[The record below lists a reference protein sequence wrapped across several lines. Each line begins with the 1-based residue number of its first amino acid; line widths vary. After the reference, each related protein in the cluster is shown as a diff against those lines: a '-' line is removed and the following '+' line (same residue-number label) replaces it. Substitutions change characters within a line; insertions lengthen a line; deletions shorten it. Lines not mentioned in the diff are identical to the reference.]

1 MNVAEKTL
9 VGRRELKLLELPS
22 VKHMAN
28 VLAALCREPSWVRTS
43 VASLDRFATMTG
55 NEDLEALLQRATAD
69 QTVAEQA
76 LACFAARLKGYAETQ
91 IAALAIGPKAWFTL
105 NGVRIAWRPLT
116 NGASPLPLAL
126 TQRQS
131 VDRLVLLSLIG
142 SGLHLSELLR
152 LRIGDLGSLDAD
164 GRLVPDRNA
173 EPLAVQHE
181 PRKAKGSKR
190 ITFLSFQARAALL
203 ADLEQRAERG
213 ISVAADAPLIIRPNG
228 KPATAATIAYARRR
242 NQALIQAGNDVNVT
256 MCRATGDFFRGWGM
270 PGARFTERHSERE
283 GS

>member
-1 MNVAEKTL
+1 M
-9 VGRRELKLLELPS
+9 
-22 VKHMAN
+22 
-28 VLAALCREPSWVRTS
+28 
-43 VASLDRFATMTG
+43 
-55 NEDLEALLQRATAD
+55 
-69 QTVAEQA
+69 
-76 LACFAARLKGYAETQ
+76 
-91 IAALAIGPKAWFTL
+91 
-105 NGVRIAWRPLT
+105 
-116 NGASPLPLAL
+116 
-126 TQRQS
+126 
-131 VDRLVLLSLIG
+131 
-142 SGLHLSELLR
+142 
-152 LRIGDLGSLDAD
+152 
-164 GRLVPDRNA
+164 
-173 EPLAVQHE
+173 QHE